1 MAIHDIDKSGNDR
14 SAPTPNS
21 HDMQDI
27 PRQAHGTN
35 SVNYTTDASPSIS
48 GGQILTGNAQLI
60 TSGVV
65 SHPITI
71 PSSGTLSIDT
81 TTVAHNLGYAPWVV
95 AFMNN
100 TMINGSGAYNIPLP
114 IMPSLG
120 VTAADTIAPS
130 VWMFAASD
138 KNNIYIISYTTASA
152 AVAVSYAVTY
162 YLYRQPT
169 S

>member
-1 MAIHDIDKSGNDR
+1 MALHDVDKSGADR
-14 SAPTPNS
+14 SSPLPNS
-21 HDMQDI
+21 HDEQGI

-35 SVNYTTDASPSIS
+35 SVNYHTDASPSSS

-60 TSGVV
+60 TSGVLN
-65 SHPITI
+65 HPISI
-71 PSSGTLSIDT
+71 PSSGKISIDT
-81 TTVAHNLGYAPWVV
+81 STVAHNLGYAPWVV

-120 VTAADTIAPS
+120 VTAADTIAPI
-130 VWMFAASD
+130 VWMFASSD
-138 KNNIYIISYTTASA
+138 VNNVYVISYTTASA
-152 AVAVSYAVTY
+152 AVPATYEVTY